1 MMRGQENGGQ
11 ENDWVLLNGFADG
24 ELDAALSA
32 ALELRLGEEP
42 ELQAE
47 LDRIL
52 KLKNG
57 LASLRPAEDAPAK
70 GRDEPGPAKS
80 RWCGR
85 AFAGMAAACLVVAVI
100 GLSAWQYLLPPSL
113 EDSVFAVHERLA
125 RQTYVVEEGK
135 VQKVV
140 STGRAF
146 EFSAPD
152 MTASRLYLV
161 DVETGSTGESDIV
174 GLHYRGLRGCRL
186 TLIAIDGATEAVA
199 LEREGFLVRHWAA
212 GGFGFVM
219 IASGMDARRFE
230 AVGEYAE
237 AVIRDELSRQR
248 GFRLAMTRTASRPCA

>member
-11 ENDWVLLNGFADG
+11 EHDWVLLNGFADG
-24 ELDAALSA
+24 ELDAAQSA
-32 ALELRLGEEP
+32 ALQTRLDEEP

-52 KLKNG
+52 KLKAG

-70 GRDEPGPAKS
+70 QAREGKRAKKT
-80 RWCGR
+80 RER
-85 AFAGMAAACLVVAVI
+85 AFAAIAACLVAAVM
-100 GLSAWQYLLPPSL
+100 GFSAWQYLLPPNL
-113 EDSVFAVHERLA
+113 EDSVFALHERLA

-152 MTASRLYLV
+152 MTASRLFLV
-161 DVETGSTGESDIV
+161 DVETGRAGESDMV

-186 TLIAIDGATEAVA
+186 TLIAVDGASDA
-199 LEREGFLVRHWAA
+199 LPMKRDGLLVRNWAA

-219 IASGMDARRFE
+219 VASGMDAERFE

-237 AVIRDELSRQR
+237 AVIRDEMRRLQ
-248 GFRLAMTRTASRPCA
+248 GFRTAMSETAARPCA

>member
-11 ENDWVLLNGFADG
+11 ENDWVLLNGFVDG

-32 ALELRLGEEP
+32 ALQTRLGEEP

-52 KLKNG
+52 KLKDS
-57 LASLRPAEDAPAK
+57 LASLRPAEAAPAMDAGDGK
-70 GRDEPGPAKS
+70 RAKKT
-80 RWCGR
+80 RAR
-85 AFAGMAAACLVVAVI
+85 AFAAVAACLLAAVI
-100 GLSAWQYLLPPSL
+100 GFSAWQYLLPPSL
-113 EDSVFAVHERLA
+113 EDSVFSVHERLA

-146 EFSAPD
+146 EFRAPD
-152 MTASRLYLV
+152 MTASRLFLV
-161 DVETGSTGESDIV
+161 DVETGRAGESDMV
-174 GLHYRGLRGCRL
+174 GLHYRGMRGCRL
-186 TLIAIDGATEAVA
+186 TLIAVDGASDALP
-199 LEREGFLVRHWAA
+199 LERDGLLVRNWAA

-219 IASGMDARRFE
+219 IASGMDAERFE

-237 AVIRDELSRQR
+237 AVIREELRRLQ
-248 GFRLAMTRTASRPCA
+248 GFRLAMSKTASRPCA